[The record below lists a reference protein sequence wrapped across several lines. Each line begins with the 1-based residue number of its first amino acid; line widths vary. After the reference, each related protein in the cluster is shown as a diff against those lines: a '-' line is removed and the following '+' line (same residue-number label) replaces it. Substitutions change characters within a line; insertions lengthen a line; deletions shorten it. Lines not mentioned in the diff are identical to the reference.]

1 MHTPVQY
8 VATYSVHVS
17 SLPHEEEAEEV
28 VEEEDEEEEPYL
40 CDSPTLRLTALSV
53 KRRIMDVIS

>member
-28 VEEEDEEEEPYL
+28 VEEEDEVVFV
-40 CDSPTLRLTALSV
+40 RLSDPPPHCPVGQT
-53 KRRIMDVIS
+53 